1 MVIMEHAARMAPH
14 PLDPLTAAE
23 IRQAAAILRRDRG
36 VGERWRIASIELR
49 EPPKDAVRAWR
60 VAAPCRREA
69 RVVCWNRDD
78 GRAFKARVSLTDD
91 AVLDWAHEPDGQPNM
106 TVDEVHECD
115 VAMRRE
121 PRVIEALARRG
132 ITDMDRVL
140 VEAWAYGAHL
150 LPEPYSD
157 RRLGWADVWYR
168 SQPGSNPY
176 ANPVT
181 GLHLVVDLNAME
193 LLEVED
199 TGVIEEPAT
208 MGEYVPRLVPGL
220 RLRDD
225 VRPLQITQPEGPSF
239 LLEGNLLR
247 WQRWSLRVGFNYREG
262 LVLHTVGYEDAGR
275 VRPVAHR
282 LSFAE
287 MVVPYRDPTSEHYR
301 RTAFD
306 IGEWGLGFMT
316 TSLKLGCDCLGEIAY
331 LDAVLHDSTGEPVTI
346 PNAIC
351 IHEED
356 DGVLW
361 KHVDEVSGA
370 ETRRMRRL
378 VVSFHVTVGNY
389 EYLVYW
395 RFHQD
400 GSIQAEVRATGI
412 MVTTHFAQGRRPPYG
427 TLVDE
432 RTYAPFHQHFLVAR
446 LDLDVD
452 GGQNTVIC
460 SESSVPPVGPE
471 NPHGVAMVQRDIPLR
486 TETEGM
492 QDYDW
497 SVQRSWKVAN
507 PAVRN
512 RLGDPVAYKLVP
524 GDCFPA
530 MLPADSPVLRRAQV
544 LAHTLWVTPF
554 DEEERWPCGEF
565 VVQSRDDRGLPVWT
579 AQNRTIENTDV
590 VLWYVFGIHHITRP
604 EDWPVM
610 PVDTVSFWLKPA
622 GFFDRNP
629 SLDVPP
635 SH

>member
-1 MVIMEHAARMAPH
+1 MTARP
-14 PLDPLTAAE
+14 T
-23 IRQAAAILRRDRG
+23 QAC
-36 VGERWRIASIELR
+36 ERA
-49 EPPKDAVRAWR
+49 
-60 VAAPCRREA
+60 A
-69 RVVCWNRDD
+69 RVVCWNRED
-78 GRAFKARVSLTDD
+78 GKAYKALVSLSAD
-91 AVLDWAHEPDGQPNM
+91 AVVSWAHQPDGQPNM

-132 ITDMDRVL
+132 ITEMDRVL

-168 SQPGSNPY
+168 SQEGSNPY

-181 GLHLVVDLNAME
+181 GLHLVIDLNTME

-208 MGEYVPRLVPGL
+208 MGEYVPRLVPGQQL
-220 RLRDD
+220 RSD
-225 VRPLQITQPEGPSF
+225 VKPLHITQPDGPSF
-239 LLEGNLLR
+239 ALDGNLLR
-247 WQRWSLRVGFNYREG
+247 WQRWSMRVGFNYREG
-262 LVLHTVGYEDAGR
+262 LVLHAVGYEDSGR
-275 VRPVAHR
+275 VRAVAHR

-316 TSLKLGCDCLGEIAY
+316 TSLELGCDCLGEIAY
-331 LDAVLHDSTGEPVTI
+331 LDAVLHDTAGEPYTI
-346 PNAIC
+346 TNAVC

-361 KHVDEVSGA
+361 KHVDDVSGA

-378 VVSFHVTVGNY
+378 AVSFHVTVGNY

-400 GSIQAEVRATGI
+400 GTIQAEVRATGI
-412 MVTTHFAQGRRPPYG
+412 MVTTHFAEGRQPPYG

-452 GGQNTVIC
+452 GDANTVVC
-460 SESSVPPVGPE
+460 SESEVPPIGPD
-471 NPHGVAMVQRDIPLR
+471 NPHGVALVQRERAAAHGVRGDAGLR
-486 TETEGM
+486 LVGAARLEGD
-492 QDYDW
+492 Q
-497 SVQRSWKVAN
+497 
-507 PAVRN
+507 P
-512 RLGDPVAYKLVP
+512 
-524 GDCFPA
+524 
-530 MLPADSPVLRRAQV
+530 RRAQRPGRTGG
-544 LAHTLWVTPF
+544 LQARARRLLP
-554 DEEERWPCGEF
+554 
-565 VVQSRDDRGLPVWT
+565 RDAVRRL
-579 AQNRTIENTDV
+579 
-590 VLWYVFGIHHITRP
+590 TRP
-604 EDWPVM
+604 APRPGARPHAVGDAVRGGGALAVRRVRRPK
-610 PVDTVSFWLKPA
+610 PPRPRAAGVDGGEPA
-622 GFFDRNP
+622 HRGHRRRP
-629 SLDVPP
+629 LVRLRHPP
-635 SH
+635 HHPPRGVAGHAGGHRLLLAQARRVL

>member
-1 MVIMEHAARMAPH
+1 MH
-14 PLDPLTAAE
+14 PLDPLTADE
-23 IRQAAAILRRDRG
+23 IRRAAAILRRDQG
-36 VGERWRIASIELR
+36 VDERWRIASIELR
-49 EPPKDAVRAWR
+49 EPPKEVVTGWQTGQ
-60 VAAPCRREA
+60 PCEREA

-78 GRAFKARVSLTDD
+78 GRAYKARVSLAGD
-91 AVLDWAHEPDGQPNM
+91 AVLSWTHQRDGQPNM

-132 ITDMDRVL
+132 ITDLDRVL

-199 TGVIEEPAT
+199 TGALEEPAT
-208 MGEYVPRLVPGL
+208 MGEYIPRLVPGL
-220 RLRDD
+220 TLRPD
-225 VRPLQITQPEGPSF
+225 VRPLQISQPDGPSF
-239 LLEGNLLR
+239 VLEGNELR
-247 WQRWSLRVGFNYREG
+247 WQKWSLRIGFNYREG
-262 LVLHTVGYEDAGR
+262 LVLHTVGYEDGGR

-331 LDAVLHDSTGEPVTI
+331 LDAVVHDSAGEPVTI

-351 IHEED
+351 MHEED

-361 KHVDEVSGA
+361 KHVDETSGA

-412 MVTTHFAQGRRPPYG
+412 MVTTHFAEGHQPPYG

-452 GGQNTVIC
+452 GSQNTVVC
-460 SESSVPPVGPE
+460 SESECLPVGPD
-471 NPHGVAMVQRDIPLR
+471 NPYGVAMVQRETALR
-486 TETEGM
+486 TEAEGM

-497 SVQRSWKVAN
+497 SVQRSWKVVN
-507 PAVRN
+507 PQVRN
-512 RLGDPVAYKLVP
+512 ALGSPVAYKLVP

-530 MLPADSPVLRRAQV
+530 MLDADSPVLRRAQV

-565 VVQSRDDRGLPVWT
+565 VVQSHDDRGLPAWT
-579 AQNRTIENTDV
+579 AGNRSIEDTDV

-629 SLDVPP
+629 ALDVPP

>member
-1 MVIMEHAARMAPH
+1 VDHAELMTSH
-14 PLDPLTAAE
+14 PLDPLSAEE
-23 IRQAAAILRRDRG
+23 IRHAAAILRREQG
-36 VGERWRIASIELR
+36 VGEGWRFASIELR
-49 EPPKDAVRAWR
+49 EPSKE
-60 VAAPCRREA
+60 AAGSPPEA
-69 RVVCWNRDD
+69 EGAERQARLVCWNRAD
-78 GRAFKARVSLTDD
+78 GAAYKALVSLTDD
-91 AVLDWAHEPDGQPNM
+91 AVVSWTRQSDGQPNM

-132 ITDMDRVL
+132 ITDMDRVV

-168 SQPGSNPY
+168 SQEGSNPY

-199 TGVIEEPAT
+199 TGAIDEPAS
-208 MGEYVPRLVPGL
+208 MGEYIPRMVPGQHL
-220 RLRDD
+220 RSE
-225 VRPLQITQPEGPSF
+225 VRPLQITQPDGPSF
-239 LLEGNLLR
+239 VLEGNRLS
-247 WQRWSLRVGFNYREG
+247 WQKWSMRVGFNYREG
-262 LVLHTVGYEDAGR
+262 LVLHTVGYEDSGR
-275 VRPVAHR
+275 VRSVAHR

-316 TSLKLGCDCLGEIAY
+316 TSLELGCDCLGEIAY
-331 LDAVLHDSTGEPVTI
+331 LDAVLHDTAGEPYTI
-346 PNAIC
+346 SNAVC

-389 EYLVYW
+389 EYLIYW

-400 GSIQAEVRATGI
+400 ATIQAEVRATGI
-412 MVTTHFAQGRRPPYG
+412 MVTTHFAEGHQPPYG

-452 GGQNTVIC
+452 GDANTVVASQ
-460 SESSVPPVGPE
+460 SEALPIGPE
-471 NPHGVAMVQRDIPLR
+471 NPHGVALVQRDTPLR
-486 TETEGM
+486 TESEGM

-497 SVQRSWKVAN
+497 SVQRSWKVVN
-507 PAVRN
+507 SNVRN
-512 RLGDPVAYKLVP
+512 RLGGPVGYKLVP

-530 MLPADSPVLRRAQV
+530 MLDPESPILRRAQV

-565 VVQSRDDRGLPVWT
+565 VVQSHDDRGLPVWT
-579 AQNRTIENTDV
+579 AQDRPIEDTDV

-604 EDWPVM
+604 EEWPVM

>member
-1 MVIMEHAARMAPH
+1 MIMEHAALMAQH
-14 PLDPLTAAE
+14 PLDPLDADE
-23 IRQAAAILRRDRG
+23 IRRAAAILRRDQG
-36 VGERWRIASIELR
+36 MNERWRFASIELR
-49 EPPKDAVRAWR
+49 EPGKEAVRRWEAGD
-60 VAAPCRREA
+60 AGDREA
-69 RVVCWNRDD
+69 RVVCWNRED
-78 GRAFKARVSLTDD
+78 GRAYKALVSLRTDT
-91 AVLDWAHEPDGQPNM
+91 VVSWAHQPDGQPNM

-132 ITDMDRVL
+132 ITDMDLVL

-150 LPEPYSD
+150 LPEPYTD

-168 SQPGSNPY
+168 SAPGSNPY
-176 ANPVT
+176 GNPVT

-193 LLEVED
+193 LLELED
-199 TGVIEEPAT
+199 TGAIEEPET
-208 MGEYVPRLVPGL
+208 MGEYIPRLVPGL
-220 RLRDD
+220 TLRTDI
-225 VRPLQITQPEGPSF
+225 RPLDITQPSGPSF
-239 LLEGNLLR
+239 VLEGNLLR
-247 WQRWSLRVGFNYREG
+247 WQKWSMRVGFNYREA
-262 LVLHTVGYEDAGR
+262 LVLHTVGYEDGGR

-287 MVVPYRDPTSEHYR
+287 MVVPYRDPTPEHYR

-316 TSLKLGCDCLGEIAY
+316 TSLELGCDCLGEIAY
-331 LDAVLHDSTGEPVTI
+331 LDAVLHDTAGEPVRI
-346 PNAIC
+346 PRAIC

-361 KHVDEVSGA
+361 KHVDDVSGA

-412 MVTTHFAQGRRPPYG
+412 MVTTHFAQETQPPYG

-432 RTYAPFHQHFLVAR
+432 RTYAPYHQHFLVAR

-452 GGQNTVIC
+452 GERNTVVC
-460 SESSVPPVGPE
+460 SESEGVPVGPE
-471 NPHGVAMVQRDIPLR
+471 NPYGVAMVQRETPLR
-486 TETEGM
+486 TEAEGM

-497 SVQRSWKVAN
+497 SVQRGWKVLN
-507 PAVRN
+507 PEVRN
-512 RLGDPVAYKLVP
+512 GLGSPVGYKLIP

-530 MLPADSPVLRRAQV
+530 MFDPDSPVLRRAQV

-554 DEEERWPCGEF
+554 SEEERWPCGEF
-565 VVQSRDDRGLPVWT
+565 VVQSRDDRGLPAWT
-579 AQNRTIENTDV
+579 AANRSIENTDV

-610 PVDTVSFWLKPA
+610 PVDTVSFWLKPS

>member
-1 MVIMEHAARMAPH
+1 MEHAAPMALH
-14 PLDPLTAAE
+14 PLDPLTAEE
-23 IRQAAAILRRDRG
+23 IGQAAAILRRDQG

-49 EPPKDAVRAWR
+49 EPPKAVVRGWR
-60 VAAPCRREA
+60 PGDDGKREA
-69 RVVCWNRDD
+69 RVVCWNRED
-78 GRAFKARVSLTDD
+78 GKAYKALVSLTAD
-91 AVLDWAHEPDGQPNM
+91 AVLSWSHEPDGQPNM
-106 TVDEVHECD
+106 TGDEVHECD

-132 ITDMDRVL
+132 ITDMDRVV

-150 LPEPYSD
+150 LPEPYSE

-168 SQPGSNPY
+168 SEDGSNPY
-176 ANPVT
+176 ANPIT
-181 GLHLVVDLNAME
+181 GLHVVVDLNTME

-199 TGVIEEPAT
+199 TGAIEEPDT
-208 MGEYVPRLVPGL
+208 MGEYIPRLVPGL
-220 RLRDD
+220 ELRSDIQ
-225 VRPLQITQPEGPSF
+225 PLEITQPSGPSF
-239 LLEGNLLR
+239 VLEGNLLR
-247 WQRWSLRVGFNYREG
+247 WQKWSMRVGFNYREG
-262 LVLHTVGYEDAGR
+262 LVLHTVAYQDGGR
-275 VRPVAHR
+275 ERSVAHR

-287 MVVPYRDPTSEHYR
+287 MIVPYRDPTSEHYR

-316 TSLKLGCDCLGEIAY
+316 TSLELGCDCLGEIAY
-331 LDAVLHDSTGEPVTI
+331 LDAVLHDTAGEPRRI

-389 EYLVYW
+389 EYLIYW

-400 GSIQAEVRATGI
+400 GTIQAEVRATGI
-412 MVTTHFAQGRRPPYG
+412 MVTTHFAEGRQPPYG
-427 TLVDE
+427 TLVDD

-452 GGQNTVIC
+452 GDANTVVC
-460 SESSVPPVGPE
+460 SDSEALPVGPE
-471 NPHGVAMVQRDIPLR
+471 NPYGVALVQHERALQ
-486 TETEGM
+486 TESEGM

-497 SVQRSWKVAN
+497 STQRSWKVIN
-507 PAVRN
+507 PGVRN
-512 RLGDPVAYKLVP
+512 GLGSPVGYKLVP
-524 GDCFPA
+524 GDCIPA
-530 MLPADSPVLRRAQV
+530 MLSADSPVLRRAQV

-565 VVQSRDDRGLPVWT
+565 VVQSREDRGLPVWT
-579 AQNRTIENTDV
+579 AADRPIEDTDV

-604 EDWPVM
+604 EEWPVM

-635 SH
+635 TH